1 MIRQVKCPTC
11 GNVWPVAPAAS
22 AAADA
27 RQAAHRAKIAQ
38 LVEQRAQRDLT
49 AWTHVPEL
57 FVARQVGEAM
67 RAAGRH
73 WSEHQGAMGRAERL
87 GWVALVA
94 RVMIG
99 RRECKLW
106 RKTAKLHKLALK
118 VSGRGEKGLTRPRRR
133 SMMVSR
139 RRD

>member
-1 MIRQVKCPTC
+1 MLK
-11 GNVWPVAPAAS
+11 NVE
-22 AAADA
+22 
-27 RQAAHRAKIAQ
+27 R
-38 LVEQRAQRDLT
+38 RAQRDLT
-49 AWTHVPEL
+49 AWAHVPEL

-118 VSGRGEKGLTRPRRR
+118 VSGRGEKGLTRQRRR